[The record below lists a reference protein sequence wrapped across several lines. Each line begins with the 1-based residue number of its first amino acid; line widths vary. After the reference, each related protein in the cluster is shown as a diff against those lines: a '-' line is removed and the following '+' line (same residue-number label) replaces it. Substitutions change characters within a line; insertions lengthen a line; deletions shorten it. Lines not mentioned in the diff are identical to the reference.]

1 MTKEYEK
8 TYAPTTPKAQAIID
22 VVLKLASEIN
32 SAAKWKYK
40 KIDATLNRV
49 KILQGNIELL
59 AEVRGKVKTE
69 ADLLRS
75 MATENAL
82 QAQINEM
89 LPALKGYLL

>member
-8 TYAPTTPKAQAIID
+8 TYAPTTPKVQKIID
-22 VVLKLASEIN
+22 GILKLAAEIN
-32 SAAKWKYK
+32 SAAKWKDK